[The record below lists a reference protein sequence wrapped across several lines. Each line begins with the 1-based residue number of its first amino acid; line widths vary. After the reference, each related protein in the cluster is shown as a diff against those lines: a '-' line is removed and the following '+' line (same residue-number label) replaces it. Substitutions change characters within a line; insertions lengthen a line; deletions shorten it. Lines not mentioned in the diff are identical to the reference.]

1 MRRLLIFVAMVVT
14 STMGVARASERG
26 EACASFAE
34 QGERL
39 RDEHKLL
46 AARKAFLS
54 CSQSECPDFVKR
66 DCAKW
71 YEQLAQSIPTIVV
84 EARDAERHDVPGAR
98 LMIDGAVAR
107 EHLDGLPVEV
117 DPGEHTLTIEAP
129 GFTTYSERVLVAESE
144 RGRVVP
150 LRIARPVAHEPRHRM
165 PGWIPWTVGLFGVAA
180 LGGFVAAEIVGQND
194 YSSLRAQCGDARTCT
209 PAQVG
214 ATRTDF
220 ILAAVSLGVGV
231 LAIGTATILFIVRSS
246 HDDRADTAML
256 GIRGTF

>member
-1 MRRLLIFVAMVVT
+1 MKTRWLLA
-14 STMGVARASERG
+14 MGVAAAASVAHASERG
-26 EACASFAE
+26 EVCATSAE

-54 CSQSECPDFVKR
+54 CSQSDCPDFVKR

-98 LMIDGAVAR
+98 LTIDGVIVR
-107 EHLDGLPVEV
+107 EHLDGLPIEV
-117 DPGEHTLTIEAP
+117 DPGEHTLTIDAP
-129 GFTTYSERVLVAESE
+129 GFTTYSEHVLVAESE

-150 LRIARPVAHEPRHRM
+150 LRIARPVAHETRHRM

-180 LGGFVAAEIVGQND
+180 LGGFAAAEIVGQND
-194 YSSLRAQCGDARTCT
+194 YSSLRAQCGDAHTCT
-209 PAQVG
+209 PGQVS

-220 ILAAVSLGVGV
+220 ILAAVSLGVGI
-231 LAIGTATILFIVRSS
+231 LAVGTATILFIVRG